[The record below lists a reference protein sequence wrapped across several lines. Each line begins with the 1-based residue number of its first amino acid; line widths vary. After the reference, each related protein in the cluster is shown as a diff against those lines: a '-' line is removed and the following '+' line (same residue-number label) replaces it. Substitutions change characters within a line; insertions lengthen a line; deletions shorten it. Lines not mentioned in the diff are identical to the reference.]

1 MELTTEPLS
10 GLSGDG
16 PYDGRMDGT
25 APTTGDMSPPGVVP
39 PAIVNVHHVRLP
51 VSDVLASRDWYIE
64 TLGFQPLLVEEDES
78 GVTGIALQHPCGV
91 VIGLHRDAAR
101 ASALRGFVAVAFG
114 VADLGEW
121 VDFLRSR
128 KLSHAPPADT
138 HLGHSVRLTDPDGII
153 VELHTHSQPS
163 ATDA

>member
-64 TLGFQPLLVEEDES
+64 TLGFRPLLVEEDES
-78 GVTGIALQHPCGV
+78 GVIGIALRHPCGV
-91 VIGLHRDAAR
+91 VIGLHRDAGR
-101 ASALRGFVAVAFG
+101 AAALRGFVAVAFG
-114 VADLGEW
+114 VTDLAAW
-121 VDFLRSR
+121 VEFLRSR
-128 KLSHAPPADT
+128 TLSHAPPAAT
-138 HLGHSVRLTDPDGII
+138 HLGHSLRLTDPDGII
-153 VELHTHSQPS
+153 VELHTNNQPS
-163 ATDA
+163 AADA